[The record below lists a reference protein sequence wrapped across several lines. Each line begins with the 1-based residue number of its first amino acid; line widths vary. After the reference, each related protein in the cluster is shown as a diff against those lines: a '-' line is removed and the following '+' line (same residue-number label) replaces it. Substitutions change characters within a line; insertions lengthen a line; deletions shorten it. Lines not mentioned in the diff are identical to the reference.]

1 MFETEDKFL
10 EIYEKYKNLV
20 LKVSFDMTGDFH
32 LAQDICQETF
42 LKLYGFQEYVDES
55 RIKSWLVIVAIN
67 KIRDTARK
75 GGKYKEIL
83 NFQEELGETADW
95 ENSIERY
102 LDQLGQNEFRNRML
116 EELRKKNQD
125 WYETFIL
132 AEYLDIPRKVIAKRR
147 GIALS
152 TVDAYLR
159 KGKHWMKINFEKE
172 YREL

>member
-10 EIYEKYKNLV
+10 EIYYKYRNLI
-20 LKVSFDMTGDFH
+20 LKVAFDMTGDFY

-42 LKLYGFQEYVDES
+42 LKLLGFQKYADEN
-55 RIKSWLVIVAIN
+55 RIKSWLVIVAVN
-67 KIRDTARK
+67 MIRDLNRK

-83 NFQEELGETADW
+83 NFQEELSEASDW

-102 LDQLGQNEFRNRML
+102 LDRLGQNEFRNRIL
-116 EELRKKNQD
+116 EELRKKNPD

-132 AEYLDIPRKVIAKRR
+132 VEYMHVPRKRIAKQRK
-147 GIALS
+147 IALS
-152 TVDAYLR
+152 TVDSYLR
-159 KGKHWMKINFEKE
+159 KGKCWMKENFEKE